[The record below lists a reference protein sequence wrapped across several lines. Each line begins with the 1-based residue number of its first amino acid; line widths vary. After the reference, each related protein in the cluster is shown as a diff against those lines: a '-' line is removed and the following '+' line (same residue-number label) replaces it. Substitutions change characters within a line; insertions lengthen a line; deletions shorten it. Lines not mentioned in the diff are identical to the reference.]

1 MSAGFSR
8 PLPFI
13 KMHGLGNDFIIL
25 DARDGKHLPDTD
37 GMRLLA
43 NRHTGIGC
51 DQIMI
56 LQTSATGADVRLDI
70 LNADGSVAGACGNG
84 TRCVAD
90 IIMHEMHK
98 SDITIETISGT
109 LSAWHHR
116 REGDVPLISVDM
128 GMVRTGWRDIPL
140 AEAANTAELELG
152 PVAPDKATC
161 QSVGNPH
168 AVMFVDDVAAIDL
181 LDIGPQLEH
190 HPLFPDRANIEIVT
204 VLGQNKLRM
213 RVWERGAGITMACGS
228 GACAA
233 AVAAIRRGLT
243 ALEDV
248 EVVLDAGSL
257 FITWQAG
264 EGRNGHVIMT
274 GPTTHVAAGIIDPT
288 LFGSDFSIDGDG

>member
-25 DARDGKHLPDTD
+25 DARDGKHLPDTN

-56 LQTSATGADVRLDI
+56 LQTSATGADVRLDM

-190 HPLFPDRANIEIVT
+190 HPLFPDRVNIEIVT
-204 VLGQNKLRM
+204 VLSQNKLRM

-243 ALEDV
+243 ASEDV
-248 EVVLDAGSL
+248 EVVLDGGSL

-264 EGRNGHVIMT
+264 KGRNGHVIMT

-288 LFGSDFSIDGDG
+288 LFGPDFSIDGVG

>member
-56 LQTSATGADVRLDI
+56 LQTSATGADVRLDM

-168 AVMFVDDVAAIDL
+168 AVMFVDDVAVIDL

-190 HPLFPDRANIEIVT
+190 HPLFPNRANIEIVT
-204 VLGQNKLRM
+204 VLSQNKLRM

-243 ALEDV
+243 ASEDV
-248 EVVLDAGSL
+248 EVVLDGGSL
-257 FITWQAG
+257 FITWQTG

-288 LFGSDFSIDGDG
+288 LFGPDFSIDGDG

>member
-1 MSAGFSR
+1 MSARFSR

-56 LQTSATGADVRLDI
+56 LQTSATGADARLDM

-90 IIMHEMHK
+90 VIMHEMHK

-140 AEAANTAELELG
+140 AEAANTAELDLG
-152 PVAPDKATC
+152 PIAPDKATC

-168 AVMFVDDVAAIDL
+168 AVMFVDDVVAIDL

-190 HPLFPDRANIEIVT
+190 HPLFPDRVNIEIVT
-204 VLGQNKLRM
+204 VLSRNKLRM

-243 ALEDV
+243 ASEDV
-248 EVVLDAGSL
+248 EVVLDGGSL
-257 FITWQAG
+257 FITWQVG

-288 LFGSDFSIDGDG
+288 LFGPDFSIDGDG

>member
-56 LQTSATGADVRLDI
+56 LQTSATGADVRLDM

-204 VLGQNKLRM
+204 VLSQNKLRM

-243 ALEDV
+243 ASEDV
-248 EVVLDAGSL
+248 EVVLDGGSL

-264 EGRNGHVIMT
+264 EGQNGHVIMT
-274 GPTTHVAAGIIDPT
+274 GPTTHVAVGIIDPT
-288 LFGSDFSIDGDG
+288 LFGPDFSIDGDG

>member
-56 LQTSATGADVRLDI
+56 LQTSATGADVRLDM

-98 SDITIETISGT
+98 SNLTIETISGT
-109 LSAWHHR
+109 LSAWYFR
-116 REGDVPLISVDM
+116 REGTVPLIAVDM

-204 VLGQNKLRM
+204 VLSQNKLRM

-243 ALEDV
+243 ASEDV
-248 EVVLDAGSL
+248 EVVLDGGSL
-257 FITWQAG
+257 FITRQAG

-288 LFGSDFSIDGDG
+288 LFGPDFSIDGDG

>member
-25 DARDGKHLPDTD
+25 DARDGKHLPDTN

-56 LQTSATGADVRLDI
+56 LQTSATGADVRLDM

-109 LSAWHHR
+109 LSAWHRR

-181 LDIGPQLEH
+181 LDIGPKLEH
-190 HPLFPDRANIEIVT
+190 HPLFPDRVNIEIVT
-204 VLGQNKLRM
+204 VLSQNKLRM
-213 RVWERGAGITMACGS
+213 RVWERSAGITMACGS

-243 ALEDV
+243 ASEDV
-248 EVVLDAGSL
+248 EVVLDGGSL

-264 EGRNGHVIMT
+264 KGRNGHVIMT

-288 LFGSDFSIDGDG
+288 LFGPDFSIDGDG

>member
-56 LQTSATGADVRLDI
+56 LQTSATGADVRLDM

-140 AEAANTAELELG
+140 AEAANTAELDLG

-204 VLGQNKLRM
+204 VLSQNKIRM

-243 ALEDV
+243 ASEDV
-248 EVVLDAGSL
+248 EVVLDGGSL

-264 EGRNGHVIMT
+264 KGRNGHVIMT

-288 LFGSDFSIDGDG
+288 LFGPDFSIDGDG

>member
-56 LQTSATGADVRLDI
+56 LQTSATGADARLDM

-90 IIMHEMHK
+90 VIMHEMHK

-140 AEAANTAELELG
+140 AEAANTAELDLG
-152 PVAPDKATC
+152 PIAPDKATC

-168 AVMFVDDVAAIDL
+168 AVMFVDDVVAIDL

-190 HPLFPDRANIEIVT
+190 HPLFPDRVNIEIVT
-204 VLGQNKLRM
+204 VLSRNKLRM

-243 ALEDV
+243 ASEDV
-248 EVVLDAGSL
+248 EVVLDGGSL
-257 FITWQAG
+257 FITWQVG

-288 LFGSDFSIDGDG
+288 LFGPDFSIDGDA

>member
-56 LQTSATGADVRLDI
+56 LQTSATGADVRLDM

-204 VLGQNKLRM
+204 VLSQNKLRM

-243 ALEDV
+243 ASEDV
-248 EVVLDAGSL
+248 EVVLDSGSL

-288 LFGSDFSIDGDG
+288 LFGPDFSIDGDG

>member
-25 DARDGKHLPDTD
+25 DARDGKHLPDTN

-56 LQTSATGADVRLDI
+56 LQTSATGADVRLDM

-190 HPLFPDRANIEIVT
+190 HPLFPDRVNIEIVT
-204 VLGQNKLRM
+204 VLSQNKLRM

-243 ALEDV
+243 ASEDV
-248 EVVLDAGSL
+248 EVVLDGGSL

-264 EGRNGHVIMT
+264 KGRNGHVIMT

-288 LFGSDFSIDGDG
+288 LFGPDFSIDGDG

>member
-1 MSAGFSR
+1 
-8 PLPFI
+8 
-13 KMHGLGNDFIIL
+13 
-25 DARDGKHLPDTD
+25 
-37 GMRLLA
+37 MRL
-43 NRHTGIGC
+43 
-51 DQIMI
+51 DM
-56 LQTSATGADVRLDI
+56 

-204 VLGQNKLRM
+204 VLSQNKLRM

-243 ALEDV
+243 ASEDV
-248 EVVLDAGSL
+248 EVVLDGGSL

-288 LFGSDFSIDGDG
+288 LFGPDFSIDGDG

>member
-56 LQTSATGADVRLDI
+56 LQTSATGADVRLDM

-116 REGDVPLISVDM
+116 REGDVSLISVDM
-128 GMVRTGWRDIPL
+128 GMVQTGWRDIPL

-204 VLGQNKLRM
+204 VLSQNKLRM

-243 ALEDV
+243 ASEDV
-248 EVVLDAGSL
+248 EVVLDGGSL
-257 FITWQAG
+257 FIAWQAG

-288 LFGSDFSIDGDG
+288 LFGPDFSIDGDG

>member
-25 DARDGKHLPDTD
+25 DARDGKHLPDTN
-37 GMRLLA
+37 GLRLLA
-43 NRHTGIGC
+43 NRHAGIGC

-56 LQTSATGADVRLDI
+56 LQTSATGADVRLDM

-181 LDIGPQLEH
+181 LDIGPQLEY
-190 HPLFPDRANIEIVT
+190 HPLFPDRVNIEIVT
-204 VLGQNKLRM
+204 VLSQNKLRM

-243 ALEDV
+243 ASEDV
-248 EVVLDAGSL
+248 EVVLDGGSL

-264 EGRNGHVIMT
+264 KGRNGHVIMT

-288 LFGSDFSIDGDG
+288 LFGPDFSIDGDG

>member
-25 DARDGKHLPDTD
+25 DARDGKHLPDTN

-43 NRHTGIGC
+43 NRHAGIGC

-56 LQTSATGADVRLDI
+56 LQTSATGADVRLDM

-116 REGDVPLISVDM
+116 REGDAPLISVDM

-190 HPLFPDRANIEIVT
+190 HPLFPDRVNIEIVT
-204 VLGQNKLRM
+204 VLSQNKLRM

-243 ALEDV
+243 ASEDV
-248 EVVLDAGSL
+248 EVVLDGGSL

-264 EGRNGHVIMT
+264 KGRNGHVIMT

-288 LFGSDFSIDGDG
+288 LFGPDFSIDGDG

>member
-25 DARDGKHLPDTD
+25 DARDGKHLPDTN

-56 LQTSATGADVRLDI
+56 LQTSATGADVRLDM

-204 VLGQNKLRM
+204 VLSRNKLRM

-243 ALEDV
+243 ASEDV
-248 EVVLDAGSL
+248 EVVLDGGSL
-257 FITWQAG
+257 FITWQTG

-288 LFGSDFSIDGDG
+288 LFGPDFSIDGDG

>member
-25 DARDGKHLPDTD
+25 DARDGKHLPDTN
-37 GMRLLA
+37 GLRLLA
-43 NRHTGIGC
+43 NRHAGIGC

-56 LQTSATGADVRLDI
+56 LQTSATGADVRLDM

-181 LDIGPQLEH
+181 LDIGPQLEY
-190 HPLFPDRANIEIVT
+190 HPLFPDRVNIEIVT
-204 VLGQNKLRM
+204 VLSQNKLRM

-243 ALEDV
+243 ASEDV
-248 EVVLDAGSL
+248 EVVLDGGSL

-264 EGRNGHVIMT
+264 KGRNGHVIMT

-288 LFGSDFSIDGDG
+288 LFGPDFSIEGDG

>member
-25 DARDGKHLPDTD
+25 DARDGKHLPDTN

-56 LQTSATGADVRLDI
+56 LQTSATGADVRLDM

-190 HPLFPDRANIEIVT
+190 HPLFPDRVNIEIVT
-204 VLGQNKLRM
+204 VLSQNKLRM

-243 ALEDV
+243 ASEDV
-248 EVVLDAGSL
+248 EVVLDGGSL

-264 EGRNGHVIMT
+264 KGRNGHVIMT

-288 LFGSDFSIDGDG
+288 LFGPDFSIDGG